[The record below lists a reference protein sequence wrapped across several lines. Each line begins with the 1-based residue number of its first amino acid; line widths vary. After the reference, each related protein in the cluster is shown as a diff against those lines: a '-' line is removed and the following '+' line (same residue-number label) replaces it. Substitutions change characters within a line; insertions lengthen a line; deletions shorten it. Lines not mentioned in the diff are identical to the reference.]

1 MAEAVTSRGERLTRG
16 ALAARTGC
24 IENVI
29 HNLAVVHR
37 RIETIRYY
45 ERIGLMPDPPRTKGG
60 HRAYDEDHLR
70 RLAFI
75 CRARELGFSLGDVRG
90 LLVLVDGGAYSCAEV
105 KALTLAHVGDI
116 RRKIGDLR
124 KIERV
129 LDTMAAQC
137 DDGEV
142 PQCPVIDSLFQGKQA
157 PG

>member
-24 IENVI
+24 N
-29 HNLAVVHR
+29 
-37 RIETIRYY
+37 IETIRYY

-90 LLVLVDGGAYSCAEV
+90 LLILVDGGAYSCAEV